1 MDPVT
6 IQQPTIHVQYFYK
19 MLGCQ
24 TQTYIGRDRER
35 ASRGNTVAGFFA
47 SDSAAIS
54 DILMAQATNQ
64 PVPSYPWSIRVSQAP
79 ASPDIEKIISATLS
93 RVEKDGFEVAFKNP
107 VYSSLQINMGMFF
120 TPVDAPECNTERCV
134 QQHWIQLNS
143 CDLTIDLCVIAT
155 YGKLETHSC
164 ETLGDFTTA
173 VFTTNDEKNKVN
185 TGG

>member
-1 MDPVT
+1 
-6 IQQPTIHVQYFYK
+6 

-24 TQTYIGRDRER
+24 TQTYIGRDREC

-64 PVPSYPWSIRVSQAP
+64 PVPSYPWSIRVSQAL
-79 ASPDIEKIISATLS
+79 ASPDIEKILSATFS
-93 RVEKDGFEVAFKNP
+93 RVEKDGSEFASKNRLH
-107 VYSSLQINMGMFF
+107 SSLQIKMGMFF

-143 CDLTIDLCVIAT
+143 CDLTNDLCVITT
-155 YGKLETHSC
+155 YGILETHSC

-173 VFTTNDEKNKVN
+173 VVTANDEKNKVN

>member
-1 MDPVT
+1 
-6 IQQPTIHVQYFYK
+6 

-24 TQTYIGRDRER
+24 TQTYIGRDREC

-64 PVPSYPWSIRVSQAP
+64 PVPSYPWSIRVSQALS
-79 ASPDIEKIISATLS
+79 SPDIEKNISATLS

-173 VFTTNDEKNKVN
+173 VVTANDEKNKVN